1 MSIVRDAGYSAATR
15 VPCPLRCSAKPT
27 RGSAPGAHVLEPLH
41 LTPDLCA
48 PPGCRSLFSILYS
61 LSSFLVLLCVWPRS
75 HRRTELVFQDSG
87 TGWIPPSPLVQF
99 KLYQGEVF
107 QYKPGASDPR
117 SVLLR
122 DSCRPGALGGA
133 MSAPVGGA
141 AAPAATD
148 AADPR
153 GGAGGDWRGRPTR
166 ARIRDTLTGARA
178 AGRCT
183 VRMSAGLTALPPA
196 ATAVPRE
203 REGVPIRPPA
213 IAGRTGD
220 CSMPAPDA
228 PAIRPRPPT
237 PALARPLPTLPRSV
251 PE

>member
-1 MSIVRDAGYSAATR
+1 MESSVQSTQSLNPETSTHARTVRR
-15 VPCPLRCSAKPT
+15 LR
-27 RGSAPGAHVLEPLH
+27 
-41 LTPDLCA
+41 
-48 PPGCRSLFSILYS
+48 
-61 LSSFLVLLCVWPRS
+61 
-75 HRRTELVFQDSG
+75 DSG
-87 TGWIPPSPLVQF
+87 GVQILPPPSVQF
-99 KLYQGEVF
+99 KLYQGEVL

-141 AAPAATD
+141 AAPAATG

-203 REGVPIRPPA
+203 REGVPSRPPA
-213 IAGRTGD
+213 LAGRTGD
-220 CSMPAPDA
+220 CSMPASDA
-228 PAIRPRPPT
+228 TAIRPRPPT
-237 PALARPLPTLPRSV
+237 PA
-251 PE
+251 